1 MNLGLT
7 LVSNNYGRWLLWG
20 IIAIVFSLGMPL
32 SPISLQ
38 CPTIDSAIFLTCAK
52 WMQDGLV
59 MYRDMFDH
67 KGPMIYLF
75 DMLGLNFGLTGVW
88 LLCIFWAVLTTHI
101 VYLICRIYA
110 DDKCSFLASICFLLM
125 TVITGGDN
133 TVELVAMPFVAFAM
147 LVLLRPIHDKQEVSC
162 ISVFIASLCL
172 AVTFLLKPNIG
183 AGIAFLALV
192 VLFNLLRNFSVTRF
206 CLYLLSFLC
215 GFAIILIPLYLW
227 LEHHNAW
234 DDYLATF
241 WQFNMEYS
249 SNIKGASKLTS
260 FLQLFFLYIPSLVS
274 WGFILWCIIS
284 EWKTQKRIE
293 DFWLLAML
301 IFTGIVSTGMSG
313 FRFGHYL
320 LPVFVIFAIF
330 IAKAVGCIKKKY
342 NFILYGLLA
351 LWCCYFGYKQYQT
364 YKGAV
369 NPAVKS
375 NVEVAKYV
383 KANTVKDNMICLYGV
398 DASVYLLSDRKS
410 VTKYIYQNP
419 IFGIRPS
426 MYDEFISD
434 ICHKKPSLLLVGKNE
449 SLPGSVMKSYTFKET
464 IGNGVSVFVLK

>member
-1 MNLGLT
+1 MIFGLS
-7 LVSNNYGRWLLWG
+7 LESKNYGRWFLWG

-32 SPISLQ
+32 SPLTLQ
-38 CPTIDSAIFLTCAK
+38 CPTIDSAIFLTCAR
-52 WMQDGLV
+52 WMQDGLI

-88 LLCIFWAVLTTHI
+88 LLCVFWAVLTTHI

-110 DDKCSFLASICFLLM
+110 NDKCSFIASVCFLLM
-125 TVITGGDN
+125 TVITGSDN

-147 LVLLRPIHDKQEVSC
+147 LILMRPIHDKRIVSC
-162 ISVFIASLCL
+162 FSVFFASCCL

-183 AGIAFLALV
+183 AGIAFLAMV
-192 VLFNLLRNFSVTRF
+192 VLFNLVRNFSIKRF

-227 LEHHNAW
+227 LKHHNAW

-241 WQFNMEYS
+241 WQFNLEYS
-249 SNIKGASKLTS
+249 SNMKGASKLTS

-274 WGFILWCIIS
+274 WCFVLWCVIG

-293 DFWLLAML
+293 NIRLLALL
-301 IFTGIVSTGMSG
+301 IFTGVVSTGLSG

-330 IAKAVGCIKKKY
+330 IAKAIERIKEKNNY
-342 NFILYGLLA
+342 VLYGMLS

-364 YKGAV
+364 YKDA
-369 NPAVKS
+369 NNLNVKS
-375 NVEVAKYV
+375 NVEVAEYV
-383 KANTVKDNMICLYGV
+383 KANTLKDDKICLYGV

-410 VTKYIYQNP
+410 VTKYIYQSP
-419 IFGIRPS
+419 IFSIRPS

-434 ICHKKPSLLLVGKNE
+434 ICLKKPSLLLVGKNNT
-449 SLPGSVMKSYTFKET
+449 LPVSVMKSYTCKET
-464 IGNGVSVFVLK
+464 IGNDVSVFVLK

>member
-1 MNLGLT
+1 MILGLS
-7 LVSNNYGRWLLWG
+7 LESKNYGRWFIWG
-20 IIAIVFSLGMPL
+20 IIAIIFSLGMPL
-32 SPISLQ
+32 SPLTLQ
-38 CPTIDSAIFLTCAK
+38 CPTIDSAIFLTCAR

-88 LLCIFWAVLTTHI
+88 LLCVFWAVLTTHI

-110 DDKCSFLASICFLLM
+110 NDKYSFIASVCFLLM
-125 TVITGGDN
+125 TVITGSDN
-133 TVELVAMPFVAFAM
+133 TVELVAMPFVALAM
-147 LVLLRPIHDKQEVSC
+147 LVLMRPIHEKRIVSYV
-162 ISVFIASLCL
+162 SVFIASFCL

-183 AGIAFLALV
+183 ASIAFLAMV
-192 VLFNLLRNFSVTRF
+192 VLLNLVRIFSFKRF

-215 GFAIILIPLYLW
+215 GFAIILLPLYLW
-227 LEHHNAW
+227 LEYHNAW
-234 DDYLATF
+234 NDYLATF

-249 SNIKGASKLTS
+249 SNIKGVSKLTS

-284 EWKTQKRIE
+284 EWKTPKRVE
-293 DFWLLAML
+293 NLWLLAML

-330 IAKAVGCIKKKY
+330 IAKAIGCIWKKY
-342 NFILYGLLA
+342 KYILYGVLT
-351 LWCCYFGYKQYQT
+351 LWCCYFGYKQYQN

-375 NVEVAKYV
+375 NVEVAKYI
-383 KANTVKDNMICLYGV
+383 KANTKKDDKVCLYGV

-410 VTKYIYQNP
+410 VTKYIYQTP

-449 SLPGSVMKSYTFKET
+449 FLPVCVMKSYTCKET